1 MDMMMYSY
9 DHYIRGATTT
19 FSAVDRFVFHLCHW
33 KFKEKKKKVFLFCFL
48 QTVHGYTSPAVVL
61 DIRLVLLRTKDH
73 NALFFMHKGIICHV
87 HLSSEKYSNGRLV

>member
-33 KFKEKKKKVFLFCFL
+33 KFKGKKKKGLPFLF
-48 QTVHGYTSPAVVL
+48 P
-61 DIRLVLLRTKDH
+61 
-73 NALFFMHKGIICHV
+73 
-87 HLSSEKYSNGRLV
+87 SNSTWLHIPCCGT

>member
-33 KFKEKKKKVFLFCFL
+33 KFKEKKKKRSSFSVSFKQYMATHPLL
-48 QTVHGYTSPAVVL
+48 WYLTS
-61 DIRLVLLRTKDH
+61 
-73 NALFFMHKGIICHV
+73 G
-87 HLSSEKYSNGRLV
+87 